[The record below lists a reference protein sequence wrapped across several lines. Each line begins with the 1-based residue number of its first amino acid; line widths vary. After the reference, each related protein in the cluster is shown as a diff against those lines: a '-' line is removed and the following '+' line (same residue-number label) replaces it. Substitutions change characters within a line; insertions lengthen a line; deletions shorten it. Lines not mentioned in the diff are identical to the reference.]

1 MTASMLGYR
10 APADVTKL
18 IGHTFND
25 ETQMH
30 ANLYESADGV
40 LYYVG
45 TDHDAVGLVLW
56 WSVPTLEEGQA
67 LIQRYAEVEISE
79 VEERLSEALEGTSPW
94 EA

>member
-1 MTASMLGYR
+1 MAVSMLGYKI
-10 APADVTKL
+10 PNDVTEL

-45 TDHDAVGLVLW
+45 TDHQDVGLVLW
-56 WSVPTLEEGQA
+56 WSVGSLEEGQE
-67 LIQRYAEVEISE
+67 LIQRYAAVEVA
-79 VEERLSEALEGTSPW
+79 R
-94 EA
+94 